1 MFILIFFL
9 LLSLSQF
16 INNKVLSISD
26 DSEDAYAFNKKDS
39 VILGILFLVGIIL
52 QILGQFKLI
61 DSIFWWACLGYF
73 LISFIILIVILQ
85 VRKTSIIKKREEM
98 TRVYE
103 ILQKLVDKKGEG
115 LDYNNAPFTLGYKY
129 GNINLIRVT
138 IDPITF
144 DEKILV
150 PLLSQLNNFL
160 PTYTWNFDLHLD
172 QRYIDFNGLDKPPTM
187 ARWPGSW
194 LRPAKFMPL
203 GLTGKGEIPF
213 TPDSVNKKTL
223 GRSLF
228 LDNSGNPIEADTS
241 LPSQPQ
247 ALVCGAPLSL
257 DTIIPTTTGY
267 KTMETISINDYVFD
281 LNNKPVKVLDILN
294 IHHSNKLYKLVFKND
309 TNKNIIIKADDIHK
323 WGIIEDISIKIISTD
338 QLQIGDIL
346 PGIPYNYKL
355 ISKEII
361 PNELV
366 RCIKVDS
373 KQHLFLITD
382 KKYNSWT
389 GGNYYPYKAIYT
401 RNTGGGKAIWIEQ
414 EIE

>member
-26 DSEDAYAFNKKDS
+26 ESEDAYAFNKKDS
-39 VILGILFLVGIIL
+39 IILGVIFLTGIIL
-52 QILGQFKLI
+52 QVLGQFKLI
-61 DSIFWWACLGYF
+61 DKIYWWACLGYF
-73 LISFIILIVILQ
+73 LISFIVLIVILQ
-85 VRKTSIIKKREEM
+85 VRKTEIIKKREEM

-144 DEKILV
+144 DEKILI

-213 TPDSVNKKTL
+213 TPDSVNKKQL

-228 LDNSGNPIEADTS
+228 MDNSGNPIPADTS

-247 ALVCGAPLSL
+247 GLVCGAPLGL
-257 DTIIPTTTGY
+257 NTIIPTTTGY
-267 KTMETISINDYVFD
+267 KTIETIEIGDYVFD
-281 LNNKPVKVLDILN
+281 LENKPVKVLEKSQIYYN
-294 IHHSNKLYKLVFKND
+294 RKCYKLRFFNFN
-309 TNKNIIIKADDIHK
+309 TC
-323 WGIIEDISIKIISTD
+323 IEIISDSQHKFPKVKNNSYIETAVD
-338 QLQIGDIL
+338 NLKEFDKIL
-346 PGIPYNYKL
+346 GNNIEYILLNKV
-355 ISKEII
+355 EILSE
-361 PNELV
+361 PV
-366 RCIKVDS
+366 QCILVDS
-373 KQHLFLITD
+373 NSHLFLITD
-382 KKYNSWT
+382 KKENNWN
-389 GGNYYPYKAIYT
+389 GGNTYPYNAIYT

-414 EIE
+414 EIN